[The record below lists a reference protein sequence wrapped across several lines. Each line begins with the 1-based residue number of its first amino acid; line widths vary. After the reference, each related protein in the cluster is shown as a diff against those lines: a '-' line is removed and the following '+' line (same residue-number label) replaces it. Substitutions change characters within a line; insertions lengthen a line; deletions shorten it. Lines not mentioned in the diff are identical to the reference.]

1 MDYREKAIDELR
13 ILRTDYTAE
22 KLIRERI
29 ADIES
34 SMTSVG
40 GGSNGGMPK
49 GGGNKTEE
57 KWLNLLA
64 NAADEDIRYRQVK
77 KRIKR
82 VEAALNAISTDEA
95 RLLKL
100 IYVEERKIEEC
111 ARVMHISRAT
121 AYRLREDALISF
133 TRSLYGAVV
142 T

>member
-22 KLIRERI
+22 KLIRERMS
-29 ADIES
+29 DIEAA
-34 SMTSVG
+34 MTSVG

-64 NAADEDIRYRQVK
+64 NAADENIRYRQVK

-100 IYVEERKIEEC
+100 LYVEEREMDEI
-111 ARVMHISRAT
+111 ATSMHISRST
-121 AYRLREDALISF
+121 AYRRREDALISF

>member
-1 MDYREKAIDELR
+1 MDYREKAIDELH
-13 ILRTDYTAE
+13 ILRTDYIAE
-22 KLIRERI
+22 KLIREKM
-29 ADIES
+29 ADVES
-34 SMTSVG
+34 SMTSGRG
-40 GGSNGGMPK
+40 GGSGMPK
-49 GGGNKTEE
+49 GIGNKTEE

-64 NAADEDIRYRQVK
+64 NAADEEIRYKQVK

-82 VEAALNAISTDEA
+82 VEAALNALSTDEA

-100 IYVEERKIEEC
+100 LYVEEKKIEEC
-111 ARVMHISRAT
+111 AQRMHISRST

>member
-1 MDYREKAIDELR
+1 MDYREKAIDELH
-13 ILRTDYTAE
+13 ILRTDYIAE
-22 KLIRERI
+22 KLIREKM

-34 SMTSVG
+34 SMTSGRG
-40 GGSNGGMPK
+40 GGSGMPK

-64 NAADEDIRYRQVK
+64 NAADEEIRYKQVK

-82 VEAALNAISTDEA
+82 VEAALNALSADSS

-100 IYVEERKIEEC
+100 LYVEEKKIEEC
-111 ARVMHISRAT
+111 AQRMHISRAT